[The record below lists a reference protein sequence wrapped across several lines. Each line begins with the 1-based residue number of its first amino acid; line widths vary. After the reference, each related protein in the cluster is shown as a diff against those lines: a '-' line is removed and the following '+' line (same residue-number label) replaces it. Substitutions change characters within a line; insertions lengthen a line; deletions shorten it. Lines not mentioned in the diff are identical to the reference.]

1 MAEDNDGFILYAD
14 QKELFEQ
21 LPNEKAGELIKHI
34 FKYVNDENPISEDLL
49 INLAFTPI
57 KQQLKRDLKK
67 YESKK
72 ENLSNSGIEGNL
84 KRWNIDL
91 YNKYK
96 DGEIS
101 LNDAVEI
108 AKGRKVS
115 PPDILP
121 SPPIAN
127 IAVNDTVNVKD
138 TVINNKNNIDFALL
152 ISFFNKT
159 TGKSSRVVNDKT
171 KKQFKQRL
179 KEGYTKEDIQKAI
192 VNCYNDKWHKDNNHK
207 YLTLELISRPD
218 KLEKYSTMK
227 NNELTLSEKIRGVI
241 R

>member
-1 MAEDNDGFILYAD
+1 MAEDKKGFILYAD